1 MTRRAAQ
8 AYAEKHNMVAYIE
21 LSAKDISYLQLL
33 EDSFTT
39 LARQM
44 MKTRQEAE
52 THSSLSR
59 STTPGIYVVG
69 SQGEIAESDTKLFP
83 RTAAAPDKQVARS
96 QQESGGGRSPHAR
109 APRVAGSSSRRGAR
123 FAIPEDLPST
133 GSLANDWVIL
143 APPSEQV
150 PDYVVLAQEKKRSE
164 PNRCNC

>member
-1 MTRRAAQ
+1 MTRKAAQ

-44 MKTRQEAE
+44 MKTRQEAG

-59 STTPGIYVVG
+59 ATTPGIYVVG
-69 SQGEIAESDTKLFP
+69 SQGEIAESDTKLFT
-83 RTAAAPDKQVARS
+83 RAATAPGKSR
-96 QQESGGGRSPHAR
+96 QESGGRRSPHAR
-109 APRVAGSSSRRGAR
+109 APRVVGSSSRRGAH

-133 GSLANDWVIL
+133 EPLANDWVIL

-164 PNRCNC
+164 PNRCSC